1 MKAYTINPQKQELQE
16 IELEMQANTVYTFF
30 SSILIDE
37 VSSLQQHT
45 IYTNAEAISKAKEP
59 FFLGEQLIIGDAL
72 IFGKKGLED
81 VDVIISQEELA
92 SLINYNVP
100 DFYKKVLSLLQNT
113 TLNIYTMFNALKDD
127 EKIELNSEWVLYIFN
142 IADDRTKEYF
152 LNELQKAIEEEKDI
166 LDFMHKMA
174 TLALNATK

>member
-37 VSSLQQHT
+37 LVSLDKHT
-45 IYTNAEAISKAKEP
+45 IYCDSEAISKEKKA
-59 FFLGEQLIIGDAL
+59 FFLGEQLIVGEAL
-72 IFGKKGLED
+72 IFGKNGLED
-81 VDVIISQEELA
+81 IDAFIPKEDLN
-92 SLINYNVP
+92 SLINYNIP
-100 DFYKKVLSLLQNT
+100 EFYNKVLALLKNT
-113 TLNIYTMFNALKDD
+113 TLNIYTMFHSSKNG

-142 IADDRTKEYF
+142 IADQRTKEYF

-166 LDFMHKMA
+166 LDFMHHMA
-174 TLALNATK
+174 TLALSATE

>member
-37 VSSLQQHT
+37 ITSLDKHT
-45 IYTNAEAISKAKEP
+45 IYSDSDAISNEKEA
-59 FFLGEQLIIGDAL
+59 FFLGEQLIVGDAL

-81 VDVIISQEELA
+81 IDAIIPKEELA
-92 SLINYNVP
+92 SLINYNIP
-100 DFYKKVLSLLQNT
+100 DFYKEIFRLLKDT
-113 TLNIYTMFNALKDD
+113 ILNIYTMFDASKDG
-127 EKIELNSEWVLYIFN
+127 EKIELNSEWVFYVFN

-152 LNELQKAIEEEKDI
+152 LDELQKAIEDKKDI

-174 TLALNATK
+174 TLALNATE